1 MPGEHRISHLG
12 PKNLSG
18 QPGGP
23 EHYLLNGR
31 TKQIPYKW
39 VKQITM
45 LVHLFFKETDH
56 NVGALVFWKKKEGK
70 KKLKERDPRFSY
82 LVTMTWKRR
91 TMKSHELIVE

>member
-56 NVGALVFWKKKEGK
+56 NVGALVFLEKKRREKKPEGK
-70 KKLKERDPRFSY
+70 RPAFFVFSHHD
-82 LVTMTWKRR
+82 LEETNHEIAR
-91 TMKSHELIVE
+91 TDS